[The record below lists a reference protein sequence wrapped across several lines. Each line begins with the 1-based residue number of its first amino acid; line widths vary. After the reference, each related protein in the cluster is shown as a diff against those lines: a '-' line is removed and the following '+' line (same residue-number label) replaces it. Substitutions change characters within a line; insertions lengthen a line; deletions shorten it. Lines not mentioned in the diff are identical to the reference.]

1 MPALKKMTIKAVHIA
16 DLEPI
21 LKKYGRDDAFR
32 SGSMKC
38 AVCSG
43 AVTPDNVGSIKFAE
57 GGPTLA
63 CNKVSCYEEIV
74 PALMEQATSA
84 QG

>member
-21 LKKYGRDDAFR
+21 LKKYGRDGAFR

-43 AVTPDNVGSIKFAE
+43 AVTPDNVGSIKYTE

-63 CNKVSCYEEIV
+63 CSKVSCYEEIV
-74 PALMEQATSA
+74 QALMEQATSA